1 MIYILKEVLMYNIL
15 VVDDEKEIVELIEL
29 YFRSSNYKIFKAYD
43 GIEAIN
49 IIDKNDI
56 NLAIVDI
63 MMPNLN
69 GYSLI
74 QNIRSKLNIP
84 IIVISAKIEGYDKI
98 LALDMGADDYVTK
111 PFDPLELV
119 ARVNAQI
126 RRVYGYS
133 NAPEIEEKVIEI
145 GDLKLDLEAFKLTK
159 HDKEIQLTSTELKIV
174 ELFMKNP
181 GKVFTKKNLFES
193 VWDEVYIAEDNAI
206 MVQISKIRDKIE
218 ESSKEPKYIK
228 TIRGIGYKFEGK

>member
-1 MIYILKEVLMYNIL
+1 MHNIL

-49 IIDKNDI
+49 IIGKNDI

-84 IIVISAKIEGYDKI
+84 IIVISAKVEGYDKI

-133 NAPEIEEKVIEI
+133 NLPEIEEKLIQV

-159 HDKEIQLTSTELKIV
+159 NNKEIPLTSTELKIV

-181 GKVFTKKNLFES
+181 NKVFTKKNLFES

-218 ESSKEPKYIK
+218 DTSKEPKYIK
-228 TIRGIGYKFEGK
+228 TIRGIGYKFESK

>member
-1 MIYILKEVLMYNIL
+1 MHNIL

-84 IIVISAKIEGYDKI
+84 IIVISAKVEGYDKI

-126 RRVYGYS
+126 RRVYGYL
-133 NAPEIEEKVIEI
+133 NLPEIEEKLIQV

-159 HDKEIQLTSTELKIV
+159 NNKEIPLTSTELKIV

-181 GKVFTKKNLFES
+181 NKVFTKKNLFES

-218 ESSKEPKYIK
+218 DTSKEPKYIK
-228 TIRGIGYKFEGK
+228 TIRGIGYKFESK

>member
-1 MIYILKEVLMYNIL
+1 MYNIL

-29 YFRSSNYKIFKAYD
+29 YFRNNDYKIFKAYD

-49 IIDKNDI
+49 IIDENDI

-74 QNIRSKLNIP
+74 QNIRTKLNIP
-84 IIVISAKIEGYDKI
+84 IIVISAKVEGYDKI

-111 PFDPLELV
+111 PFDPLELL

-133 NAPEIEEKVIEI
+133 NAHEIDKKVIEI

-218 ESSKEPKYIK
+218 DSSKEPKYIK
-228 TIRGIGYKFEGK
+228 TIRGIGYKFESK

>member
-1 MIYILKEVLMYNIL
+1 MHNIL

-84 IIVISAKIEGYDKI
+84 IIVISAKVEGYDKI

-133 NAPEIEEKVIEI
+133 NLPEIEEKLIQV

-159 HDKEIQLTSTELKIV
+159 NNKEIPLTSTELKIV

-181 GKVFTKKNLFES
+181 NKVFTKKNLFES

-218 ESSKEPKYIK
+218 DTSKEQKYIK
-228 TIRGIGYKFEGK
+228 TIRGIGYKFESK

>member
-1 MIYILKEVLMYNIL
+1 MHNIL

-74 QNIRSKLNIP
+74 QNIRNKLNIP
-84 IIVISAKIEGYDKI
+84 IIVISAKVEGYDKI

-133 NAPEIEEKVIEI
+133 NLPEIEEKLIQV

-159 HDKEIQLTSTELKIV
+159 NNKEIPLTSTELKIV

-181 GKVFTKKNLFES
+181 NKVFTKKNLFES

-218 ESSKEPKYIK
+218 DTSKEPKYIK
-228 TIRGIGYKFEGK
+228 TIRGIGYKFESK

>member
-1 MIYILKEVLMYNIL
+1 MYNIL

-29 YFRSSNYKIFKAYD
+29 YFRNNDYKIFKAYD

-74 QNIRSKLNIP
+74 QNIRTKLNIP
-84 IIVISAKIEGYDKI
+84 IIVISAKVEGYDKI

-111 PFDPLELV
+111 PFDPLELL

-133 NAPEIEEKVIEI
+133 NAHETEEKLIEV
-145 GDLKLDLEAFKLTK
+145 GDLKLDLEACKLTK
-159 HDKEIQLTSTELKIV
+159 YDKEIPLTSTELKII

-181 GKVFTKKNLFES
+181 NKVFTKKNLFES

-218 ESSKEPKYIK
+218 DSSKEPKYIK
-228 TIRGIGYKFEGK
+228 TIRGIGYKFESK

>member
-1 MIYILKEVLMYNIL
+1 MYNIL

-84 IIVISAKIEGYDKI
+84 IIVISAKVEGYDKI

>member
-1 MIYILKEVLMYNIL
+1 MHNIL

-84 IIVISAKIEGYDKI
+84 IIVISAKVEGYDKI

-133 NAPEIEEKVIEI
+133 NLPEIEEKLIQV

-159 HDKEIQLTSTELKIV
+159 NNKEIPLTSTELKIV

-181 GKVFTKKNLFES
+181 NKVFTKKNLFES
-193 VWDEVYIAEDNAI
+193 VWDEIYIAEDNAI

-218 ESSKEPKYIK
+218 DASKEPKYIK
-228 TIRGIGYKFEGK
+228 TIRGIGYKFESK

>member
-1 MIYILKEVLMYNIL
+1 MYNIL
-15 VVDDEKEIVELIEL
+15 IVDDEKEIVELIEL
-29 YFRSSNYKIFKAYD
+29 YLKNYDFRIFKAYD

-74 QNIRSKLNIP
+74 SNIRSKLNTP
-84 IIVISAKIEGYDKI
+84 IIVISAKVEGYDKI

-111 PFDPLELV
+111 PFDPLEVV

-133 NAPEIEEKVIEI
+133 NSPKIEEKLIEV
-145 GDLKLDLEAFKLTK
+145 GDLKLDLEACKLTK
-159 HDKEIQLTSTELKIV
+159 HNKEIQLTSTELKIV

-181 GKVFTKKNLFES
+181 NKVFTKKNLFES

-218 ESSKEPKYIK
+218 DTSKEPKYIK

>member
-1 MIYILKEVLMYNIL
+1 MYNIL
-15 VVDDEKEIVELIEL
+15 VVDDEKEIVELVEL
-29 YFRSSNYKIFKAYD
+29 YFRNNDYKIFKAYD

-74 QNIRSKLNIP
+74 ANIRTKLNMP
-84 IIVISAKIEGYDKI
+84 IIVISAKVEGYDKI

-133 NAPEIEEKVIEI
+133 SSYETEEKLIEV
-145 GDLKLDLEAFKLTK
+145 GDLKLDLEACKLTK
-159 HDKEIQLTSTELKIV
+159 NDKEIPLTSTELKII

-181 GKVFTKKNLFES
+181 NKVFTKKNLFES

-218 ESSKEPKYIK
+218 ESNKEPKYIK
-228 TIRGIGYKFEGK
+228 TIRGIGYKFESK

>member
-1 MIYILKEVLMYNIL
+1 MYNIL

-29 YFRSSNYKIFKAYD
+29 YFRNNDYKIFKAYD

-49 IIDKNDI
+49 IIDENDI

-74 QNIRSKLNIP
+74 QNIRTKLNIP
-84 IIVISAKIEGYDKI
+84 IIVISAKVEGYDKI

-111 PFDPLELV
+111 PFDPLELL

-133 NAPEIEEKVIEI
+133 NSHEIDKKVIEI

-218 ESSKEPKYIK
+218 DSSKEPKYIK
-228 TIRGIGYKFEGK
+228 TIRGIGYKFESK

>member
-1 MIYILKEVLMYNIL
+1 MHNIL

-84 IIVISAKIEGYDKI
+84 IIVISAKVEGYDKI

-126 RRVYGYS
+126 RRGYGYS
-133 NAPEIEEKVIEI
+133 NLPEIEEKLIQV

-159 HDKEIQLTSTELKIV
+159 NNKEIPLTSTELKIV

-181 GKVFTKKNLFES
+181 NKVFTKKNLFES

-218 ESSKEPKYIK
+218 DTSKEPKYIK
-228 TIRGIGYKFEGK
+228 TIRGIGYKFESK

>member
-1 MIYILKEVLMYNIL
+1 MHNIL

-49 IIDKNDI
+49 IIYKNDI

-84 IIVISAKIEGYDKI
+84 IIVISAKVEGYDKI

-133 NAPEIEEKVIEI
+133 NLPEIEEKLIQV

-159 HDKEIQLTSTELKIV
+159 NNKEIPLTSTELKIV

-181 GKVFTKKNLFES
+181 NKVFTKKNYL
-193 VWDEVYIAEDNAI
+193 NLCG
-206 MVQISKIRDKIE
+206 M
-218 ESSKEPKYIK
+218 
-228 TIRGIGYKFEGK
+228 KFI

>member
-1 MIYILKEVLMYNIL
+1 MHNIL

-84 IIVISAKIEGYDKI
+84 IIVISAKVEGYDKI

-133 NAPEIEEKVIEI
+133 NLPEIEEKLIQI

-159 HDKEIQLTSTELKIV
+159 NNKEIPLTSTELKIV

-181 GKVFTKKNLFES
+181 NKVFTKKNLFES

-218 ESSKEPKYIK
+218 DTSKEPKYIK
-228 TIRGIGYKFEGK
+228 TIRGIGYKFESK

>member
-1 MIYILKEVLMYNIL
+1 MHNIL

-84 IIVISAKIEGYDKI
+84 IIVISAKVEGYDKI

-133 NAPEIEEKVIEI
+133 NLPEIEEKLIQV

-159 HDKEIQLTSTELKIV
+159 NNKEIPLTSTELKIV

-181 GKVFTKKNLFES
+181 NKVFTKKNLFES

-218 ESSKEPKYIK
+218 DTSKEPKHIK
-228 TIRGIGYKFEGK
+228 TIRGIGYKFESK

>member
-1 MIYILKEVLMYNIL
+1 MYNIL

-84 IIVISAKIEGYDKI
+84 IIVISAKVEGYDKI

-133 NAPEIEEKVIEI
+133 NLHEIEEKLIQV

-159 HDKEIQLTSTELKIV
+159 NNKEIPLTSTELKIV

-181 GKVFTKKNLFES
+181 NKVFTKKNLFES

-218 ESSKEPKYIK
+218 DTSKEPKYIK
-228 TIRGIGYKFEGK
+228 TIRGIGYKFESK

>member
-1 MIYILKEVLMYNIL
+1 MYNIL

-29 YFRSSNYKIFKAYD
+29 YFRNNDYKIFKAYD

-49 IIDKNDI
+49 FIDKNDV

-74 QNIRSKLNIP
+74 QNIRTKLNIP
-84 IIVISAKIEGYDKI
+84 IIVISAKVEGYDKI

-111 PFDPLELV
+111 PFDPLELL

-218 ESSKEPKYIK
+218 DSSKEPKYIK
-228 TIRGIGYKFEGK
+228 TIRGIGYKFESK

>member
-1 MIYILKEVLMYNIL
+1 MYNIL
-15 VVDDEKEIVELIEL
+15 VVDDEREIVELVEL
-29 YFRSSNYKIFKAYD
+29 YFRNNDYKIFKAYD

-74 QNIRSKLNIP
+74 VNIRSKLNIP
-84 IIVISAKIEGYDKI
+84 IIVISAKVEGYDKI

-133 NAPEIEEKVIEI
+133 NSNEIEEQLIEV

-159 HDKEIQLTSTELKIV
+159 NNKEIPLTSTELKIV

-218 ESSKEPKYIK
+218 ESNKEPKYIK
-228 TIRGIGYKFEGK
+228 TIRGIGYKFESK

>member
-1 MIYILKEVLMYNIL
+1 MHNIL

-84 IIVISAKIEGYDKI
+84 IIVISAKVEGYDKI

-133 NAPEIEEKVIEI
+133 NLPEIEEKLIQV

-159 HDKEIQLTSTELKIV
+159 NNKEIPLTSTELKIV

-181 GKVFTKKNLFES
+181 NKVFTKKNLFES
-193 VWDEVYIAEDNAI
+193 VWDEVYITEDNAI

-218 ESSKEPKYIK
+218 DTSKEPKYIK
-228 TIRGIGYKFEGK
+228 TIRGIGYKFESK

>member
-1 MIYILKEVLMYNIL
+1 MYNIL

-29 YFRSSNYKIFKAYD
+29 YFRNNDYKIFKAYD

-49 IIDKNDI
+49 IIDENDI

-74 QNIRSKLNIP
+74 QNIRTKLNIP
-84 IIVISAKIEGYDKI
+84 IIVISAKVEGYDKI

-111 PFDPLELV
+111 PFDPLELL

-133 NAPEIEEKVIEI
+133 NAHEIDKKVIEI

-181 GKVFTKKNLFES
+181 GKVFTKKIYLNLCG
-193 VWDEVYIAEDNAI
+193 
-206 MVQISKIRDKIE
+206 
-218 ESSKEPKYIK
+218 
-228 TIRGIGYKFEGK
+228 TKFT

>member
-1 MIYILKEVLMYNIL
+1 MHNIL

-84 IIVISAKIEGYDKI
+84 IIVISAKVEGYDKI

-133 NAPEIEEKVIEI
+133 NLPEIEEKLIQV

-159 HDKEIQLTSTELKIV
+159 NNKEIPLTSTELKIV

-181 GKVFTKKNLFES
+181 NKVFTKKNLFES

-218 ESSKEPKYIK
+218 DASKEPKYIK
-228 TIRGIGYKFEGK
+228 TIRGIGYKFESK

>member
-1 MIYILKEVLMYNIL
+1 MYNIL
-15 VVDDEKEIVELIEL
+15 VVDDEKEIVELVEL
-29 YFRSSNYKIFKAYD
+29 YFRNNDYKIFKAYD

-74 QNIRSKLNIP
+74 VNIRSKLNIP
-84 IIVISAKIEGYDKI
+84 IIVISAKVEGYDKI

-133 NAPEIEEKVIEI
+133 NSNEIEEQLIEV
-145 GDLKLDLEAFKLTK
+145 GDLKLDLEACKLTK
-159 HDKEIQLTSTELKIV
+159 NGEEIQLTSTELKIV

-181 GKVFTKKNLFES
+181 NKVFTKKNLFES

-218 ESSKEPKYIK
+218 ESNKEPKYIK
-228 TIRGIGYKFEGK
+228 TIRGIGYKFESK

>member
-1 MIYILKEVLMYNIL
+1 MYNIL
-15 VVDDEKEIVELIEL
+15 VVDDEREIVELIEL
-29 YFRSSNYKIFKAYD
+29 YFRNNNYKIFKAYD

-49 IIDKNDI
+49 IIEENDI

-74 QNIRSKLNIP
+74 QNIRTKLNIP
-84 IIVISAKIEGYDKI
+84 IIVISAKVEGYDKI

-111 PFDPLELV
+111 PFDPLELL

-133 NAPEIEEKVIEI
+133 NSQEIDKKVIEI

-218 ESSKEPKYIK
+218 DSSKEPKYIK
-228 TIRGIGYKFEGK
+228 TIRGIGYKFESK